1 MVLFAGCAF
10 GLFARFTSWKTVLPL
25 VGSPQPV
32 RGRDNTSRAF
42 KHRAVGLGL
51 MYLYTAIA
59 SRPTLSTVRRVRG
72 CCGWLMGAS
81 VGRLNYPYSR
91 SNRQG
96 AEIEPGNASSG
107 LRLLTKDGVFCRW
120 FLCSCRVN
128 FGPF

>member
-1 MVLFAGCAF
+1 
-10 GLFARFTSWKTVLPL
+10 
-25 VGSPQPV
+25 
-32 RGRDNTSRAF
+32 
-42 KHRAVGLGL
+42 

-81 VGRLNYPYSR
+81 VGRLNYRHSR

-96 AEIEPGNASSG
+96 AEIEPGNASRG
-107 LRLLTKDGVFCRW
+107 LRLLTKNGVFWRW

-128 FGPF
+128 FGIF

>member
-1 MVLFAGCAF
+1 
-10 GLFARFTSWKTVLPL
+10 
-25 VGSPQPV
+25 
-32 RGRDNTSRAF
+32 
-42 KHRAVGLGL
+42 
-51 MYLYTAIA
+51 
-59 SRPTLSTVRRVRG
+59 
-72 CCGWLMGAS
+72 MGAS